1 MKDKLARRRRR
12 MNQTYEE
19 SALFEHKFWLRVLGD
34 HAQFL
39 LDALAPKET
48 EDIQRAIYFVET
60 FDKYLSLINRVS
72 LIEFAKD
79 AKQSAEEI
87 RKFKLNIIQKQLE
100 GKIVIHFTPTFIN
113 HMVNEVEE
121 YITVLE
127 YLIKGEVPPVFHELH
142 YHLVWLTDAAGH
154 AGSIS
159 GELDLV
165 EKRLKEKSE
174 MYAKHFEQFYLKA
187 VEMTGYLRT
196 ELNHFPALKRFTK
209 DVSLE
214 LKLFSH
220 FLHEVEELELSEQI
234 LGSFSARMADHMA
247 REECYYLLKL
257 AQSSGLEMPNCNPL

>member
-1 MKDKLARRRRR
+1 MDQAYK
-12 MNQTYEE
+12 E
-19 SALFEHKFWLRVLGD
+19 SALFEHKFWLKVLGD

-48 EDIQRAIYFVET
+48 EDIQRAIYFVKR
-60 FDKYLSLINRVS
+60 FDTLFNRINTVS
-72 LIEFAKD
+72 LIEFAKETT
-79 AKQSAEEI
+79 QSAEEI
-87 RKFKLNIIQKQLE
+87 RQFKLNIIQKQLE

-121 YITVLE
+121 YITVLK
-127 YLIKGEVPPVFHELH
+127 YLIKEEVPPIFHELH

-159 GELDLV
+159 SGLDLV

-174 MYAKHFEQFYLKA
+174 MYTKHFEQFYLKA

-196 ELNHFPALKRFTK
+196 ELKHFPALKKFTK

-214 LKLFSH
+214 LNLFSH
-220 FLHEVEELELSEQI
+220 FLHEIEELELSEQI
-234 LGSFSARMADHMA
+234 LSTLSARMADHMA

-257 AQSSGLEMPNCNPL
+257 AQSTGLEMPKCNPL

>member
-1 MKDKLARRRRR
+1 
-12 MNQTYEE
+12 MNSTYQE

-39 LDALAPKET
+39 LDALAPSEK
-48 EDIQRAIYFVET
+48 EDIQKAMYFVQI
-60 FDKYLSLINRVS
+60 FDRFLNNIDTVNLIT
-72 LIEFAKD
+72 FAKD
-79 AKQSAEEI
+79 AHEAAEGI
-87 RKFKLNIIQKQLE
+87 RKFKLSIIRKQLE
-100 GKIVIHFTPTFIN
+100 GKIKIHFTPTFLN

-127 YLIKGEVPPVFHELH
+127 YLMKGEVPPIFHELH

-159 GELDLV
+159 GGLDLV
-165 EKRLKEKSE
+165 EKRLKEKCE
-174 MYAKHFEQFYLKA
+174 EYEKHFEQFYLKA

-196 ELNHFPALKRFTK
+196 ELHSFPALKKFTK

-214 LKLFSH
+214 LTLFSR
-220 FLHEVEELELSEQI
+220 FLHELEELELSDQI
-234 LGSFSARMADHMA
+234 LTIISARMADHMA

-257 AQSSGLEMPNCNPL
+257 AQASGLEMPKCNPL